1 MCKYFGNVAIETIYK
16 ASEVLLQY
24 SDRSWYN
31 LDHFTCFIGFIHGD
45 DGDGDA
51 NALIPLH
58 FNSSWPLFVQ
68 YNRLH
73 AICRC
78 TLLFMQTYTLLGG
91 RDLRHLYEPFTASVW
106 TIIVKPVYKPCIPF
120 SSEIPLNFPDLIQ
133 MSRWKK
139 NFRHMS
145 VFHVPHNM
153 ATHKLSPSWERKKTD
168 SIKFN

>member
-1 MCKYFGNVAIETIYK
+1 MCKYFGNTAIETIYK

-58 FNSSWPLFVQ
+58 FNGSWPLFVQ

-78 TLLFMQTYTLLGG
+78 TLLFMQSIRYLAATG
-91 RDLRHLYEPFTASVW
+91 RDLRHLYEPFAW
-106 TIIVKPVYKPCIPF
+106 IPIVKPVYKPFTPF

-133 MSRWKK
+133 VSRWKK
-139 NFRHMS
+139 TFATCQFFTYRTTWPRINFPQ
-145 VFHVPHNM
+145 V
-153 ATHKLSPSWERKKTD
+153 ERKKNR
-168 SIKFN
+168 FN

>member
-24 SDRSWYN
+24 SDSSWYN

-78 TLLFMQTYTLLGG
+78 TIVYAKIHVTWRPQ
-91 RDLRHLYEPFTASVW
+91 FTASVW
-106 TIIVKPVYKPCIPF
+106 TTCMSFYGKTSLWAINHVYHSLRKF
-120 SSEIPLNFPDLIQ
+120 LWV
-133 MSRWKK
+133 SRISFKWVGEK
-139 NFRHMS
+139 R
-145 VFHVPHNM
+145 
-153 ATHKLSPSWERKKTD
+153 LSPHVSFSRTTQHGHA
-168 SIKFN
+168 